1 MNWWIEEYKKYHA
14 ELDTNYP
21 NNNLKPQLHH
31 VKDLVQDTK
40 SETLLDFG
48 CGKGLQYTKWKHHE
62 ELGIDMP
69 ALYDPS
75 VPAYDTLPEETF

>member
-21 NNNLKPQLHH
+21 GNNLKPQLHH

-48 CGKGLQYTKWKHHE
+48 CGKGLQYTRPMSTRKSHDFIHQ
-62 ELGIDMP
+62 
-69 ALYDPS
+69 
-75 VPAYDTLPEETF
+75 